1 MGWFGKKKPALR
13 EASVE
18 SIGEA
23 LSSLGLSC
31 SQLSTGG
38 VMSIEFLDK
47 ESNDFLDTES
57 MEFLDSF

>member
-1 MGWFGKKKPALR
+1 MGLHDGDRFGFRCVGTTFGVPAK
-13 EASVE
+13 
-18 SIGEA
+18 I
-23 LSSLGLSC
+23 
-31 SQLSTGG
+31 